1 MIDDIFVFDNVIHLH
16 DMSAANTR
24 PDRPDAEHA
33 RAQFLGMGEYFR
45 QVAPNPLDHATRTAA
60 EDMYELVFVQSPT
73 DLAMAQVV
81 PIFDWFKD
89 WWAPIELQYAMAQA
103 YPDRVLFCGGVD
115 PNYRGLDDAL
125 RSLEFQVREMGA
137 CSIKF
142 YNAHV
147 QGSWRCDDRE
157 LAYPIYER
165 AQALGIRVLQFHK
178 GNPFGMQNV
187 EDVRPNDLQAPARDF
202 PDLTFV
208 IHHLANPYFDEV
220 VSIASRFP
228 NVYLAL
234 SATINFILVAPRLIQ
249 ERVGRLLMEV
259 GADKLLWGSEASLG
273 GPPGPYLK
281 AVMELEI
288 PEDLRVGYGYPQ
300 FTREDKRK
308 FLGTNF
314 ARLLGI
320 DVEAK
325 KHALGLA
332 GAAPPSGG
340 G

>member
-1 MIDDIFVFDNVIHLH
+1 MIDDIFVFDCVIHLC
-16 DMSAANTR
+16 DMSLDNLREDRDDAAYSRSHIMNV
-24 PDRPDAEHA
+24 
-33 RAQFLGMGEYFR
+33 AQ
-45 QVAPNPLDHATRTAA
+45 APPHFGRRWSTD
-60 EDMYELVFVQSPT
+60 EMYDLVFVNSPT
-73 DLAMAQVV
+73 DMAMAQVV

-89 WWAPIELQYAMAQA
+89 WFAPVYLQHAMAA
-103 YPDRVLFCGGVD
+103 AHPDRVLFCGGVD

-137 CSIKF
+137 RSLKF

-157 LAYPIYER
+157 LAYPLYER
-165 AQALGIRVLQFHK
+165 ARALGVRVLQFHK

-202 PDLTFV
+202 PDLTFI

-228 NVYLAL
+228 NVYLSL

-249 ERVGRLLMEV
+249 ERLGRLLMEV
-259 GADKLLWGSEASLG
+259 GAEKLLWGSEASLG
-273 GPPGPYLK
+273 GPPAPYLK
-281 AVMELEI
+281 AVMALEI

-308 FLGTNF
+308 FLGENF

-320 DVEAK
+320 DIAAK
-325 KHALGLA
+325 QRELGLT
-332 GAAPPSGG
+332 GAAPRGEAAR
-340 G
+340 